1 MSKKTI
7 RDIDLAGKRVVMR
20 VDFNVPMAKDGSG
33 KITDDTRIQAELP
46 SINYILDKGASLV
59 LMSHLGRPKG
69 VKPGA
74 APNPDNAAF
83 TLKPAAD
90 RLAEL
95 IGREVKFAPDCL
107 AADAAVAALKPGEV
121 LLLENTRFYKAEDG
135 KVKKDDD
142 KKGIHLTEEEYQE
155 KKAALKA
162 ARKEMAK
169 KLASY
174 GEIYVNDAFG
184 TAHRAHA
191 STAVIADYLK
201 PAVSGFLMEK
211 ELKFLGDAV
220 NNPVRPF
227 VAILGGAKVSDKLA
241 VVKNLLQK
249 VDTLVI
255 GGGMAYTFKKAL
267 GLKIGT
273 SLCEDEQVA
282 YCKEMLAAAAAKGVK
297 ILLPVDNVIADKFP
311 ETKDASDIRMELCE
325 GDIPDGWMGLDI
337 GPKSV
342 ALFAE
347 AIKGAKTVVWNG
359 PMGCFE
365 FAPLAKGTFGVCDA
379 VATVKPNGGTSI
391 IGGGDSVSAVKKS
404 GKAADMT
411 HISTGGGASLE
422 FLEGKELPGV
432 AALEDA

>member
-1 MSKKTI
+1 MNKKTL
-7 RDIDLAGKRVVMR
+7 RDVALAGKRVVMR

-33 KITDDTRIQAELP
+33 KITDDTRVQAALP
-46 SINYILDKGASLV
+46 SIKYILEQGASLV

-69 VKPGA
+69 KGYEA
-74 APNPDNAAF
+74 EF
-83 TLKPAAD
+83 SLKPV
-90 RLAEL
+90 AEL
-95 IGREVKFAPDCL
+95 LSKCLGKDVKFAPDCM
-107 AADAAVAALKPGEV
+107 AADDVVASLKAGDV
-121 LLLENTRFYKAEDG
+121 ALLENTRFYKAEDG
-135 KVKKDDD
+135 KVKKDDE

-162 ARKEMAK
+162 ARKDMAK

-174 GEIYVNDAFG
+174 GDIYVNDAFG

-191 STAVIADYLK
+191 STAVIADYVK

-220 NNPVRPF
+220 DNPVRPF

-241 VVKNLLQK
+241 VVKNLIGK
-249 VDTLVI
+249 VDTLIV
-255 GGGMAYTFKKAL
+255 GGGMAYTFKKAQ
-267 GLKIGT
+267 GMKVGN
-273 SLCEDEQVA
+273 SLCEDDQLGYA
-282 YCKEMLAAAAAKGVK
+282 KEMLDAAAARGVK
-297 ILLPVDNVIADKFP
+297 FLLPVDNVIADKFP
-311 ETKDASDIRMELCE
+311 AEKDASDIQTKVED

-342 ALFAE
+342 ALFSE
-347 AIKGAKTVVWNG
+347 AIKAAKTVVWNG

-379 VATVKPNGGTSI
+379 VATVKANGGTSI

-404 GKAADMT
+404 GKAAEMT

-432 AALEDA
+432 AALDNL